1 MVVFRIFSF
10 LLSTILYQVFTK
22 CHMVMY
28 SFSYVTFCDDQGS
41 KYSLFLECNT
51 CIFVQIKL
59 NSKYGAKNYL
69 LYSSQIFNTISI
81 MPCECQL
88 LLLYVQVMCDM

>member
-1 MVVFRIFSF
+1 MS
-10 LLSTILYQVFTK
+10 
-22 CHMVMY
+22 HGMY
-28 SFSYVTFCDDQGS
+28 SFSYGFIGRIWAVTFCDDQGS
-41 KYSLFLECNT
+41 KYSLLLECKT

-59 NSKYGAKNYL
+59 NSNYGAKNYL
-69 LYSSQIFNTISI
+69 LYSLQIFNTNI